1 MIRCRTSSLEIYFGQ
16 SSWSCCLKISINLP
30 IPPPCSTKSTSRI
43 DDQKV
48 AWTFCGTLFETSYC
62 SAYSAKSGTEN
73 NDLTMASIRD
83 WLLNWRV
90 RINPWVNVECVDMTD
105 RVVSVLAKALDVDTL
120 FSLLL
125 ISLLE
130 INGHHFEGIQ
140 SDLCLLSILLSAEY
154 AGKGNLR
161 SGIRVSRSS
170 PRELKPRS
178 GLLIYHCNL
187 ITRSPCFRHYF
198 SASFTSS

>member
-16 SSWSCCLKISINLP
+16 PCWFRRLKMSMDSP
-30 IPPPCSTKSTSRI
+30 IPPPRSTKSTSWI

-48 AWTFCGTLFETSYC
+48 AWTFCGTLFETSHR
-62 SAYSAKSGTEN
+62 SAYSAESGTED
-73 NDLTMASIRD
+73 NDLAMASIRD

-90 RINPWVNVECVDMTD
+90 CINPWVNVECIDMTD

-130 INGHHFEGIQ
+130 IDGHHFEGI
-140 SDLCLLSILLSAEY
+140 
-154 AGKGNLR
+154 
-161 SGIRVSRSS
+161 
-170 PRELKPRS
+170 
-178 GLLIYHCNL
+178 
-187 ITRSPCFRHYF
+187 
-198 SASFTSS
+198 